1 MGLFTFFCLRY
12 GYQKYVPG
20 TWFYADQLSTDDDEL
35 KQTSGFRMRKGG
47 FYLDGTRDTRK

>member
-1 MGLFTFFCLRY
+1 MGLLTFPLRY